1 MEQAEGM
8 NLSIYECPFPD
19 YSNYQDLIVFE
30 LRIPLV
36 IGMLRDM
43 IHLFKVNV
51 LKMNNEGDDTRGNW
65 INYNILSNYSNRA
78 ELKVSLRLTLG
89 STSKSF
95 NQSHYKSQHVRN
107 ETESFILPNGYNI
120 NLVIIL
126 KFCY

>member
-1 MEQAEGM
+1 MD
-8 NLSIYECPFPD
+8 LRIYECPFPD
-19 YSNYQDLIVFE
+19 NPNLQNLIVFE

-51 LKMNNEGDDTRGNW
+51 LKMNNEGDETFGNW
-65 INYNILSNYSNRA
+65 INYNILFNYSNRA

-120 NLVIIL
+120 NLVIIV
-126 KFCY
+126 KIDYIIS